1 MATFAQYS
9 NQTGPDGGANR
20 ERVGTMHGKLEP
32 EQTAVSEVFREVKW
46 REEVAQTKRM
56 RELRVS
62 WLITAWSFVLL
73 TGTLAAVAMHSVV
86 RVLF

>member
-1 MATFAQYS
+1 
-9 NQTGPDGGANR
+9 
-20 ERVGTMHGKLEP
+20 MHGKLEP
-32 EQTAVSEVFREVKW
+32 EQTAVSEVFSEVKW
-46 REEVAQTKRM
+46 QEEVAQTKRM

-73 TGTLAAVAMHSVV
+73 TGALAAVTMRSVV

>member
-1 MATFAQYS
+1 
-9 NQTGPDGGANR
+9 
-20 ERVGTMHGKLEP
+20 MHGKVEA
-32 EQTAVSEVFREVKW
+32 EQTAVSGVFREVKW
-46 REEVAQTKRM
+46 QEEVAQTKRM